1 MQLTSTRK
9 SAIRRPRR
17 RRRRAGGQDGP
28 YRTDNLRWHIDPKN
42 VNCWPG
48 SGSTLYDLT
57 SNNLDFAKKGSPTY
71 DASDGS
77 FAYDGTN
84 DGWVAPN
91 NSNCLHKFRSGNSAE
106 EEWTI
111 EFWIKYGVDDGNQR
125 TFLSKLFPTD
135 FNTANTNNS
144 QISWRIKGDGTQSL
158 WNRIVKQKG
167 TTNYENVFIQDV
179 NDWSVTDGEWTHVV
193 MLYDYQNSTNTVKS
207 YLNGDTST
215 VFNLLSNGG
224 FDNKDGLNCQL
235 GPEGPWGIGCAWRNA
250 DNSLYGNTF
259 LGNIGIIRYYAD
271 VISTSDIEG
280 NYAAEKWRYGH

>member
-17 RRRRAGGQDGP
+17 RRRAAGGQDGA
-28 YRTDNLRWHIDPKN
+28 YRTNNLIWHIDPKN

-57 SNNLDFAKKGSPTY
+57 SSNVDFAKKGSPTY

-84 DGWVAPN
+84 DGWVAPHN
-91 NSNCLHKFRSGNSAE
+91 NQDFHRFKGTQAQ
-106 EEWTI
+106 EEWTLEI
-111 EFWIKYGVDDGNQR
+111 WIKYGVDDGDNR
-125 TFLSKLFPTD
+125 AFLSKLFVNDYNST
-135 FNTANTNNS
+135 NTNNS

-158 WNRIVKQKG
+158 WNAIVKRYG
-167 TTNYENVFIQDV
+167 NSVYESEIIEDVTN
-179 NDWSVTDGEWTHVV
+179 WSVTDGVWTHVV
-193 MLYDYQNSTNTVKS
+193 MTYDYHNSTNTVKS

-224 FDNKDGLNCQL
+224 YDLKDNNNANT
-235 GPEGPWGIGCAWRNA
+235 GPIGPWGIGCAWRNA
-250 DNSLYGNTF
+250 DNAFYGSTF
-259 LGNIGIIRYYAD
+259 LGNIGIIRYYND
-271 VISTSDIEG
+271 VISTADIEG

>member
-17 RRRRAGGQDGP
+17 RRRAGGQDGA
-28 YRTDNLRWHIDPKN
+28 YRTNDLRWHIDPKN

-57 SNNLDFAKKGSPTY
+57 SNNLDFAIKGSPTY
-71 DASDGS
+71 NASDGS

-84 DGWVAPN
+84 DGWVAPH
-91 NSNCLHKFRSGNSAE
+91 NSNTLHRFRGTSAQ
-106 EEWTI
+106 EEWTLEI
-111 EFWIKYGVDDGNQR
+111 WLKYGVDDGNQR
-125 TFLSKLFPTD
+125 VFLSKLFVND
-135 FNTANTNNS
+135 FNSANTNNS

-158 WNRIVKQKG
+158 WNHIVKRHA
-167 TTNYENVFIQDV
+167 NNVYESEVIQDV
-179 NDWSVTDGEWTHVV
+179 TNWSVTDGVWTHVV
-193 MLYDYQNSTNTVKS
+193 MTYDYNNSTNTVRS

-224 FDNKDGLNCQL
+224 FDYKDGYNAQL
-235 GPEGPWGIGCAWRNA
+235 GPEGPWGIGCGWRNSSNA
-250 DNSLYGNTF
+250 FYGNTF
-259 LGNIGIIRYYAD
+259 LGNIGIIRYYND
-271 VISTSDIEG
+271 VISTADIEG